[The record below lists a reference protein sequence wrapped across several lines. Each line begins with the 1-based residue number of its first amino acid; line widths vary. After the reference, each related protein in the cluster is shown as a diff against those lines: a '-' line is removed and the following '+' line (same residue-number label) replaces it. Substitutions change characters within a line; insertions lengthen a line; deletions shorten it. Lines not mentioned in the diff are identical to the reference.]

1 MGSSMNMSEATE
13 FMLATSHAQA
23 GIRLSRTETE
33 TLCYKATRG
42 AGYSWGI
49 AEEAANSVGW
59 LCAIGI
65 DGTAVL
71 LAAIVA
77 PTINAPDMCND
88 FWVSSDGKPLCP
100 LTTGAALSDF
110 ATSIF
115 ATKDDHLQVGQ
126 IRQPVLLLPFIA
138 QCAATMG
145 GSIAIDWDGLKL
157 IVGNGIK
164 TDAETLAAFLSTS
177 VATITLSLSSELFD
191 PDSATSFALASPHTI
206 AALEALAMRT
216 TVPATEQSRNSGA
229 GAGTSDNE

>member
-1 MGSSMNMSEATE
+1 MNMSEVTE
-13 FMLATSHAQA
+13 FMSATAHAPV
-23 GIRLSRTETE
+23 GVRLSRTETE

-49 AEEAANSVGW
+49 AEEAANAVGW
-59 LCAIGI
+59 LCANGI

-77 PTINAPDMCND
+77 PTINAPEMSNG
-88 FWVSSDGKPLCP
+88 FWVSCDGKPLCP

-115 ATKDDHLQVGQ
+115 ATNGDDLRVGPV
-126 IRQPVLLLPFIA
+126 RQPVMLLPFIA

-145 GSIAIDWDGLKL
+145 GSIAVEWDERKL
-157 IVGNGIK
+157 MVGNGIK

-177 VATITLSLSSELFD
+177 VATITLSLSSNPFD

-206 AALEALAMRT
+206 AALDALAMRT

-229 GAGTSDNE
+229 GAGTSDND

>member
-1 MGSSMNMSEATE
+1 MSEATE
-13 FMLATSHAQA
+13 FMSATAHAPV
-23 GIRLSRTETE
+23 GVRLSRTETE

-49 AEEAANSVGW
+49 AEEAANAVGW
-59 LCAIGI
+59 LCANGI

-77 PTINAPDMCND
+77 PTVNAPDTSND

-100 LTTGAALSDF
+100 LMTGAALSDF

-115 ATKDDHLQVGQ
+115 AANDDHLQVGPVW
-126 IRQPVLLLPFIA
+126 QPVLLLPFMA

-145 GSIAIDWDGLKL
+145 GSIAIEWDGRKL
-157 IVGNGIK
+157 VVGNGIK
-164 TDAETLAAFLSTS
+164 TDAETLSTFLSAS
-177 VATITLSLSSELFD
+177 IATISLSLSGDLFD
-191 PDSATSFALASPHTI
+191 PDSTMTSFALASPHTI
-206 AALEALAMRT
+206 AALDALAMRT

-229 GAGTSDNE
+229 GAGTSDND